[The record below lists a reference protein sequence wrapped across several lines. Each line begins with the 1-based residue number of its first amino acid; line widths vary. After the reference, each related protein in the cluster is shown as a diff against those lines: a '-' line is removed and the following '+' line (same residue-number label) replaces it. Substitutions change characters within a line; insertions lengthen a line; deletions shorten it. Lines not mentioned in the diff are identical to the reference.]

1 MLRAVPDASGTGYN
15 LVYSCSCYCTLW
27 VFLEAGG
34 REVTEEPVKIVKIKK
49 FKTGAT
55 CIGSNATSNMNTAA
69 WHCRTGRVRSEEAGG
84 RCCQAGR
91 RSR

>member
-1 MLRAVPDASGTGYN
+1 MPGGYSYRLQPSAVAVTARCGF
-15 LVYSCSCYCTLW
+15 
-27 VFLEAGG
+27 FLAAG
-34 REVTEEPVKIVKIKK
+34 REVTEEPVKIVKIEK

-69 WHCRTGRVRSEEAGG
+69 WHCRTGHVRSEEAGG
-84 RCCQAGR
+84 RCCQAMR

>member
-1 MLRAVPDASGTGYN
+1 MPDASGTGYN

-34 REVTEEPVKIVKIKK
+34 REVTEEPVQIVKIEK
-49 FKTGAT
+49 FKTGALEAKRN
-55 CIGSNATSNMNTAA
+55 IVIEYEIRA
-69 WHCRTGRVRSEEAGG
+69 WHCRTGRVRGEEAGG